1 MSDADPPAEQAGTT
15 ALEGAPHGVLVVD
28 KPAGMTSHDVVSRIR
43 RVLRTR
49 AVGHAGTLDPSATG
63 VLVVAV
69 GEATKLVPW
78 LTASD
83 KAYEATMLLGIAT
96 DSLDADGQVV
106 ARETPPMIDQA
117 TAQNAADEFIGP
129 HRQQAPVVSAIKVD
143 GVRLH
148 ARARR
153 GEVVE
158 APFRDVELR
167 SVTVHAVEGASI
179 RFSLECGKGFY
190 VRSFARD
197 LAARLGTLGHLTS
210 LRRTSSGRFDLD
222 DACPLTDVSRDHLLP
237 LVSAAERVLPLVEID
252 ETQAT
257 DARCGRRL
265 QGLPAGEL
273 GLVCGGNLV
282 AMVRPDP
289 AEPGVHR
296 VARGFVAG

>member
-1 MSDADPPAEQAGTT
+1 MNDSDPSDRAGSG
-15 ALEGAPHGVLVVD
+15 LEDGAPHGVLVVD
-28 KPAGMTSHDVVSRIR
+28 KPAGMTSHDVVSRVR
-43 RVLRTR
+43 RALRTR

-83 KAYEATMLLGIAT
+83 KAYEATMRLGIDT
-96 DSLDADGQVV
+96 DSLDADGEVV
-106 ARETPPMIDQA
+106 ARETPPLIDQE
-117 TAQNAADEFIGP
+117 TAQHAADGFLGA

-167 SVTVHAVEGASI
+167 TVAIHAVEGASI

-210 LRRTSSGRFDLD
+210 LRRTGSGRFDLH
-222 DACPLTDVSRDHLLP
+222 DACALTEVSRWHLLP
-237 LVSAAERVLPLVEID
+237 LVSAAARVLPLVEID
-252 ETQAT
+252 ETVAE

-265 QGLPAGEL
+265 RGLPEGEL
-273 GLVCGGNLV
+273 ALVSGGSLV

-296 VARGFVAG
+296 VARGFVAA